1 MSFEVSDLHYERM
14 RSVRD
19 SLNDNLGP
27 NDSHVGNLR
36 SSSDP
41 ELHSFGA
48 VGGEFKRLFIMMINR
63 LGGNSFGVA
72 AVMNFSEGKAAK
84 MLKIEGFLE
93 ILLMKFGGTVSGKS
107 FSVEHVLDVGFD
119 GETEVVGDKSVESI
133 REFVSIFFVCR
144 NGIIFENGEHLPG
157 CMVALNFSGLVFSIG
172 VVEDGLMFFDNVVD
186 FLNVVVMGSEDD
198 GLDFSGTDAAGLEE
212 GSPLGL
218 GEVDAKVIEAVHCW
232 AGKLKSIWM

>member
-1 MSFEVSDLHYERM
+1 MSFKVSDLHYERM
-14 RSVRD
+14 RPVRD

-27 NDSHVGNLR
+27 DDSHVGNLS

-48 VGGEFKRLFIMMINR
+48 IGGEFKRLFIMMINR
-63 LGGNSFGVA
+63 LGGNTFGVT
-72 AVMNFSEGKAAK
+72 AVMDFSEGKAAK

-93 ILLMKFGGTVSGKS
+93 VLLMKVGGTVSGKS

-119 GETEVVGDKSVESI
+119 GKAEVVADKTVESI
-133 REFVSIFFVCR
+133 REFVSIFFVGR

-157 CMVALNFSGLVFSIG
+157 GMIALNFSGLVFDIG
-172 VVEDGLMFFDNVVD
+172 VVEDSLVFFDNVVD
-186 FLNVVVMGSEDD
+186 LLNVVVMGSEDD
-198 GLDFSGTDAAGLEE
+198 GLDFSGTDVAGVEE

-218 GEVDAKVIEAVHCW
+218 GEVQAEVIEAVHC
-232 AGKLKSIWM
+232 

>member
-1 MSFEVSDLHYERM
+1 MSFEVPDLHYEGM
-14 RSVRD
+14 GSVRD

-27 NDSHVGNLR
+27 NDSHVGNLS

-48 VGGEFKRLFIMMINR
+48 FGGKFKRFFIMMINR
-63 LGGNSFGVA
+63 LSGNSFGVT
-72 AVMNFSEGKAAK
+72 AVMDFSEGKAAK

-119 GETEVVGDKSVESI
+119 GKAEVVADKSVESI
-133 REFVSIFFVCR
+133 REFVSIFFVGR

-157 CMVALNFSGLVFSIG
+157 GMIALNFSGLVFSIG
-172 VVEDGLMFFDNVVD
+172 MIEDSLIFFDNVVD
-186 FLNVVVMGSEDD
+186 FLNVVVM
-198 GLDFSGTDAAGLEE
+198 
-212 GSPLGL
+212 
-218 GEVDAKVIEAVHCW
+218 
-232 AGKLKSIWM
+232 